1 MSSDKQ
7 TNHIPFENET
17 IFTDFGCK
25 EENERQAKLVTYPTG
40 FYLVETL
47 VGDKMGYGFYCP
59 RCKLHVPANAPRAVK
74 HCGTVSRQPELPDGL
89 FKWLKFFFNVKT
101 VKLQPR
107 RYF

>member
-1 MSSDKQ
+1 VSQNNYIGEDNEFIFSS
-7 TNHIPFENET
+7 
-17 IFTDFGCK
+17 FGCA
-25 EENERQAKLVTYPTG
+25 EENKRQAALVTYPTG

-47 VGDKMGYGFYCP
+47 VGDKMGFGFYCP
-59 RCKLHVPANAPRAVK
+59 KCKLHFPARAPQAVK

-101 VKLQPR
+101 VTLQPR